1 VTRAEAFLVVGAVT
15 ALVTLVATPL
25 CRRLALRT
33 GVIVAPD
40 ERRVHERPT
49 PLLGGV
55 AMGLGLLIGL
65 LVAAQLEPLADIFHG
80 TSEPLAVLAASVL
93 MLAVGTLDDI
103 RDVSPPAKTAGIVLC
118 ASVLVYGGVSL
129 LYFRVPLVGI
139 FALDPNWAYLLSVVW
154 VYGMTNATNWIDG
167 LDGLAAGIMAIAAA
181 TFFLYTV
188 RLGDDGT
195 LLASNIAP
203 LLAIIIVG
211 MCAGFLPFNFHPAR
225 IFMGDGGALLLGLL
239 MAAATMVVGGR
250 IGSEPTSLGQ
260 TYFFFAPLFIPLV
273 ILGVPVVDVVLS
285 IGRRLA
291 SGKSVTAAD
300 KDHIHHRLMRLGHGQ
315 RRSVG
320 ILWGFTVLLSVLV
333 LYRMEVLVPVVLG
346 AGALVLYAAW
356 PSVRARRAGPPPEA
370 PPAEAS
376 PPAPPT
382 GSTAP
387 APAPVP
393 REAAVA
399 AGGGPVA
406 NGRTAAPTPTPTAA
420 AAPSEPPGGHP

>member
-49 PLLGGV
+49 PLLGGM
-55 AMGLGLLIGL
+55 AMGLGLLAGL
-65 LVAAQLEPLADIFHG
+65 VVAAQLEPLADIFHG
-80 TSEPLAVLAASVL
+80 TSEPLAVLAAAVL
-93 MLAVGTLDDI
+93 MLTVGTVDDI
-103 RDVSPPAKTAGIVLC
+103 RDVSPPAKTAGIVVC
-118 ASVLVYGGVSL
+118 ASILVYGGVSL

-139 FALDPNWAYLLSVVW
+139 IALDPNWAYLLSVLW

-181 TFFLYTV
+181 TYFLYTI

-195 LLASNIAP
+195 LLPSNIAP
-203 LLAIIIVG
+203 LLAIITAG

-250 IGSEPTSLGQ
+250 IGSEPTGLGQ

-273 ILGVPVVDVVLS
+273 ILGVPVADVVVS
-285 IGRRLA
+285 IARRLA

-333 LYRMEVLVPVVLG
+333 LYRTEVVVPVVLG
-346 AGALVLYAAW
+346 AGGLVLYAAW
-356 PSVRARRAGPPPEA
+356 PSVRARRGEPPAAPSGGSPGAPPAAAPVASADGEPVGSPAAVPAASETAGPPVG
-370 PPAEAS
+370 S
-376 PPAPPT
+376 P
-382 GSTAP
+382 
-387 APAPVP
+387 
-393 REAAVA
+393 
-399 AGGGPVA
+399 
-406 NGRTAAPTPTPTAA
+406 
-420 AAPSEPPGGHP
+420 